1 MRHILKQMNRQ
12 QLEQIIEDL
21 NDEVQHLDRHSKN
34 LQELL
39 DIAAENERKLRQ
51 QLDELQGVIR

>member
-21 NDEVQHLDRHSKN
+21 SDEVQHLDRHSKN
-34 LQELL
+34 LQEML
-39 DIAAENERKLRQ
+39 DLVAENERTLRQ

>member
-34 LQELL
+34 LQEML
-39 DIAAENERKLRQ
+39 DLVAENERTLRQ

>member
-34 LQELL
+34 LQEIL
-39 DIAAENERKLRQ
+39 DLVAENERELRQ
-51 QLDELQGVIR
+51 QLDKLQGVIR

>member
-34 LQELL
+34 LQEIL
-39 DIAAENERKLRQ
+39 DLVAENERTLRQ

>member
-1 MRHILKQMNRQ
+1 MNRQ

-21 NDEVQHLDRHSKN
+21 SDEIQHLDRHSKN
-34 LQELL
+34 LQEIL
-39 DIAAENERKLRQ
+39 DLVAENERTLRQ